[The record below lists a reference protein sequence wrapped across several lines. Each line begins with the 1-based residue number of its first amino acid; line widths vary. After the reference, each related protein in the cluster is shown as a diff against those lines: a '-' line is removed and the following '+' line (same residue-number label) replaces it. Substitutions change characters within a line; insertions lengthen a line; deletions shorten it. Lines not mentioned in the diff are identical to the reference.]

1 MALVDQYPGVI
12 FDYGGVLVSHQTRQ
26 DIEKMASV
34 ARLPA
39 DVFEKYY
46 WTDRCAY
53 DKGLITAEDYWNDLA
68 KRAQTSVSP
77 EQIAD
82 LIEGDV
88 ESWIRFD
95 PVMYEFADRLRSE
108 GKRIAVLS
116 NMPHELG
123 QTIKTRTQGFEPF
136 HHVTLSY
143 EVRSIKPEREI
154 YEHCLSGIG
163 LRADETIFLDDRL
176 ENVEGARQLGIHA
189 IQFTSPGE
197 ILPRLASNGNLGLG

>member
-1 MALVDQYPGVI
+1 MALVDQYSGVI
-12 FDYGGVLVSHQTRQ
+12 FDYGGVLVFHQTRQ

-34 ARLPA
+34 ARLPS
-39 DVFEKYY
+39 DIFEQHY

-53 DKGLITAEDYWNDLA
+53 DKGLMTAEDYWNDLA
-68 KRAQTSVSP
+68 KRTQTSFSP
-77 EQIAD
+77 AQIEG

-95 PVMYEFADRLRSE
+95 QVMYGFADRLRSE

-123 QTIKTRTQGFEPF
+123 QTIRTRTQGFEPF

-163 LRADETIFLDDRL
+163 LRAEETIFLDDRL

-189 IQFTSPGE
+189 IHFTSSNE
-197 ILPRLASNGNLGLG
+197 ILPRLMSNGNR